1 MLLTTNIDILIK
13 GTLNQDFDFITGAD
27 IIDEAI
33 DIYTAELTLQD
44 REDLKKEVMNFLTYD
59 DELIKS
65 EFRDRYINAFAPE
78 DGKGLLLRILE
89 SINKHSDHGNPL

>member
-1 MLLTTNIDILIK
+1 MLLTTNIDILIE

-27 IIDEAI
+27 TIDEAI

-44 REDLKKEVMNFLTYD
+44 REM
-59 DELIKS
+59 IKS

-89 SINKHSDHGNPL
+89 SINKHSDRGNPL